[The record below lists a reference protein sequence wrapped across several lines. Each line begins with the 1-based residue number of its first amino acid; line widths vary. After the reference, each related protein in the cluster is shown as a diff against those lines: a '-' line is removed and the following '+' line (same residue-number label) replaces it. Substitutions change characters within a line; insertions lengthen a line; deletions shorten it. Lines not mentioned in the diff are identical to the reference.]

1 MQPDMKTPLLSA
13 APDAPDAPD
22 PPDALDPPDAPDPP
36 EPLPRPPGGPSVAII
51 GSGDFSR
58 SLAVRLASCGY
69 TVLVGSR
76 DPGRI
81 ARGLFPDG
89 VELRSQ
95 REAAAG
101 AERLVFTAV
110 YPEHYA
116 TLLGLREPLAGKVLV
131 DVSNAARPGGGAAS
145 NAERLAELFPKSS
158 VVKAFN
164 GVSAWALQ
172 AGAHDGSRQVPVCS
186 DCPSSKA
193 AVLQLARRLGFTPVD
208 VGGLC
213 ASRDVEEAPLMLF
226 PSWGGAV
233 LTTFLLFL
241 FFYGY
246 SFVRSVLLP
255 YLDTGENNFHQL
267 PLVTVNETLPAVALV
282 TLALVYLPG
291 LVAAVVQLGRGTK
304 YKRFPGWLDRWLCR
318 RKQLGLLGFL
328 SAALH
333 AVYSMCL
340 TLRRAAGYT
349 LLNAA
354 YRQVR
359 AGVENS
365 WVEQQVW
372 RSDLYLSCGILG
384 LGVLSLLAVTSLP
397 SVGNALNWREFTFV
411 QSSLGYA
418 ALTLSVMHTL
428 FFGWD
433 FAFFPGAYPY
443 YLPPVY
449 LLALVLP
456 CVVLVG
462 RVLLGLP
469 CLAFRLARIRR
480 GWESAKHRPTRDQDP
495 PDVDRPRVC
504 GDV

>member
-1 MQPDMKTPLLSA
+1 MKTPLLASS
-13 APDAPDAPD
+13 APDA
-22 PPDALDPPDAPDPP
+22 P
-36 EPLPRPPGGPSVAII
+36 EPLPRCPGGPVIGII

-58 SLAVRLASCGY
+58 SLSIRLVASGFR
-69 TVLVGSR
+69 VVVGSR
-76 DPGRI
+76 DPSRVPI
-81 ARGLFPDG
+81 GLFPDG

-95 REAAAG
+95 GEAVDG
-101 AERLVFTAV
+101 AERVVFAAV
-110 YPEHYA
+110 YPEHYH
-116 TLLGLREPLAGKVLV
+116 TLVGLRERLAGKVLV
-131 DVSNAARPGGGAAS
+131 DVSNAARMNRVERS
-145 NAERLAELFPKSS
+145 NAEKLAELFPQSG

-164 GVSAWALQ
+164 VVSAWALQ
-172 AGAHDGSRQVPVCS
+172 GGAHDGSRQVLICS
-186 DCPSSKA
+186 DCSDSKA
-193 AVLQLARRLGFTPVD
+193 AVLQLSRRLGFSPVD

-213 ASRDVEEAPLMLF
+213 ASREVEEAPLHLF
-226 PSWGGAV
+226 PTWGGPV
-233 LTTFLLFL
+233 LVTFLLFL

-246 SFVRSVLLP
+246 TFIRRVLLP
-255 YLDTGENNFHQL
+255 FIDKGENNFTQL
-267 PLVTVNETLPAVALV
+267 PLVAVNRALPAVALV

-291 LVAAVVQLGRGTK
+291 LAAAVLQLGRGTK
-304 YKRFPGWLDRWLCR
+304 YQRFPVWLDVWLCR
-318 RKQLGLLGFL
+318 RKQLGLLSFL
-328 SAALH
+328 CAGLH
-333 AVYSMCL
+333 AVYSLCL

-354 YRQVR
+354 YRQVK

-384 LGVLSLLAVTSLP
+384 FGVLALLAVTSLP

-411 QSSLGYA
+411 QSGLGYA

-433 FAFFPGAYPY
+433 FAFLPEAYPY
-443 YLPPVY
+443 FLPPMY

-462 RVLLGLP
+462 RLVLALP
-469 CLAFRLARIRR
+469 CLTVRLTKIRR
-480 GWESAKHRPTRDQDP
+480 GWESARHR
-495 PDVDRPRVC
+495 RPENLDAPGHC